1 VGFAK
6 PENVR
11 QKAVL
16 REVKIVSPRER
27 LIGIFYRAATGSRK
41 IRNLLTPAGIVF
53 FFGLIALFIFVA
65 LQVDKFLGF
74 PKLLPTS
81 LNIIVSVPILAIG
94 LLLMIWSGLHFIR
107 VKGTPVP
114 FNPPPR
120 LVATGPYAHARNPML
135 TGVFV
140 LLFGLGVLLMSISLV
155 FIFTPLFI
163 LLNVWEVKAVE
174 ELELEK
180 RLGKDYVEYK
190 KRVPMFIPR
199 LKVGTRKSIR

>member
-1 VGFAK
+1 MS
-6 PENVR
+6 
-11 QKAVL
+11 L
-16 REVKIVSPRER
+16 RER
-27 LIGIFYRAATGSRK
+27 LIGIFYKAAKGSRK
-41 IRNLLTPAGIVF
+41 TRNLLTPAGVVF

-65 LQVDKFLGF
+65 LQVDKFLAF

-81 LNIIVSVPILAIG
+81 LNIIVSVPILVIG
-94 LLLMIWSGLHFIR
+94 LFLMIWSVLHFIR

-114 FNPPPR
+114 FNPPPK
-120 LVATGPYAHARNPML
+120 LVTTGPYAYVRNPML

-140 LLFGLGVLLMSISLV
+140 LLFGLGVLFRSISLV

-190 KRVPMFIPR
+190 KRVPMFIPWLR
-199 LKVGTRKSIR
+199 VRTEKSIK

>member
-1 VGFAK
+1 MS
-6 PENVR
+6 
-11 QKAVL
+11 L
-16 REVKIVSPRER
+16 RER

-41 IRNLLTPAGIVF
+41 ARNLLTPAGGVF
-53 FFGLIALFIFVA
+53 FFGFIALFIFVA

-74 PKLLPTS
+74 PKLLPSS
-81 LNIIVSVPILAIG
+81 LNIIVSVPLLVIG
-94 LLLMIWSGLHFIR
+94 LFLMLWSILHFIR

-114 FNPPPR
+114 FNPPPK
-120 LVATGPYAHARNPML
+120 LVTTGPYAYARNPML

-140 LLFGLGVLLMSISLV
+140 LLFGLGVLFRSISLV

-163 LLNVWEVKAVE
+163 LLNVWELKAVE

-190 KRVPMFIPR
+190 KRIPMFIPR
-199 LKVGTRKSIR
+199 LMVRIKKSIKRDDETGC

>member
-1 VGFAK
+1 MS
-6 PENVR
+6 
-11 QKAVL
+11 L
-16 REVKIVSPRER
+16 RER

-41 IRNLLTPAGIVF
+41 ARNLLTPAGVVF
-53 FFGLIALFIFVA
+53 FFGFIALFIFIA

-81 LNIIVSVPILAIG
+81 LNIIVSVPIIVIG
-94 LLLMIWSGLHFIR
+94 LFLMIWSVVQFVR
-107 VKGTPVP
+107 VEGTPVP
-114 FNPPPR
+114 FNPPPK
-120 LVATGPYAHARNPML
+120 LVTTGLYARVRNPML

-140 LLFGLGVLLMSISLV
+140 LLFGLGVLFRSISLV

-163 LLNVWEVKAVE
+163 LLNVWELKAVE
-174 ELELEK
+174 ELELER

-199 LKVGTRKSIR
+199 LMVRTKKSIKRDDETGC

>member
-1 VGFAK
+1 MS
-6 PENVR
+6 
-11 QKAVL
+11 L
-16 REVKIVSPRER
+16 RER

-41 IRNLLTPAGIVF
+41 TRNLLTPAGIVF

-65 LQVDKFLGF
+65 LQVDKFLDF

-94 LLLMIWSGLHFIR
+94 LFLMIWSVLHFVR

-114 FNPPPR
+114 FNPPPK
-120 LVATGPYAHARNPML
+120 LVTTGPYAHVRNPMV

-140 LLFGLGVLLMSISLV
+140 LLFGLGVLLRSISLV
-155 FIFTPLFI
+155 SIFTPLFI
-163 LLNVWEVKAVE
+163 LLNVWELKAVE
-174 ELELEK
+174 ERELER

-199 LKVGTRKSIR
+199 LKVRTKKSIK